1 MKKVAQMDKT
11 ILHKNLM
18 STIDE
23 IVSNIE
29 VHNRCYKFIIVPV
42 YEKNKPLNA
51 LDDLM
56 RLVFLSEKNIG
67 NRLLSI
73 EQTINLIGCH
83 SPLVPIWINV
93 SLSEIN
99 DTDIIFRL
107 ETSLRC
113 RKPSLLRNAETG
125 HPPFKAIV

>member
-42 YEKNKPLNA
+42 YEK
-51 LDDLM
+51 
-56 RLVFLSEKNIG
+56 
-67 NRLLSI
+67 
-73 EQTINLIGCH
+73 
-83 SPLVPIWINV
+83 
-93 SLSEIN
+93 
-99 DTDIIFRL
+99 
-107 ETSLRC
+107 TS
-113 RKPSLLRNAETG
+113 
-125 HPPFKAIV
+125 H

>member
-18 STIDE
+18 STINE

>member
-83 SPLVPIWINV
+83 S
-93 SLSEIN
+93 
-99 DTDIIFRL
+99 
-107 ETSLRC
+107 
-113 RKPSLLRNAETG
+113 G

>member
-56 RLVFLSEKNIG
+56 RLVLLSEKNIG